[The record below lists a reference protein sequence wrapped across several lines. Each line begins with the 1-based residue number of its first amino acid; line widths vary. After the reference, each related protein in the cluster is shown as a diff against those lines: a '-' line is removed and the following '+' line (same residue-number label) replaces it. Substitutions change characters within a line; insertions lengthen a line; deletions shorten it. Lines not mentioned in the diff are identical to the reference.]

1 MQQSSTMAVGE
12 RYLKRSTSFPDC
24 YQSLQS
30 LEREEG
36 KKQEKRKKKKR
47 DYPGSGISH
56 KFLVNFFFFPPPSWI
71 SCFNYV

>member
-36 KKQEKRKKKKR
+36 KKQEKRKKKKE
-47 DYPGSGISH
+47 IIQEVE
-56 KFLVNFFFFPPPSWI
+56 LVINF
-71 SCFNYV
+71 